1 MRFLSDN
8 SYNDGQSQGARGEEE
23 QRNLIP
29 VLRQPASHP
38 AQQQDPA
45 GHKGRHVEESIRL
58 VSHGGL
64 GLVGDDE
71 QLPGVQEDGV
81 DLDYQGESS
90 VRDVLL
96 TGDSQTVAEDDTE
109 VMDQQLV
116 GAPLPVVDQHVQGVV
131 QEVADGE
138 TDENV
143 TRVRELSNQVVPHLR
158 SLQCTMAW
166 CHSSGDFSTTLTW

>member
-23 QRNLIP
+23 QRNLIS

-81 DLDYQGESS
+81 DLHYQGESS

-116 GAPLPVVDQHVQGVV
+116 GAPLPVVDHHVQSVV
-131 QEVADGE
+131 QEVSNGEADEDMAGVGE
-138 TDENV
+138 
-143 TRVRELSNQVVPHLR
+143 RSNQIISHLR
-158 SLQCTMAW
+158 GLKCSHVRTV
-166 CHSSGDFSTTLTW
+166 SIS